1 MTRNLFITRHM
12 YIPSHNPHGS
22 ALLPIL
28 LKTTHTHTPTSL
40 IPVII
45 MFLLI
50 LRHPRIPLLFLSSN
64 KRLESMLLASS
75 EVYRS
80 DLTLGYGFGDED
92 IFDT

>member
-1 MTRNLFITRHM
+1 MTHNPFITRHM

-28 LKTTHTHTPTSL
+28 LKTTHSPTSI
-40 IPVII
+40 IPAII

-50 LRHPRIPLLFLSSN
+50 FPHPRIPLLFLSSN

-92 IFDT
+92 VFDT

>member
-1 MTRNLFITRHM
+1 MTHNPFITRHM
-12 YIPSHNPHGS
+12 YIPSHNPNSS

-28 LKTTHTHTPTSL
+28 LKATHSPTSL
-40 IPVII
+40 IPAII
-45 MFLLI
+45 MLILI

-80 DLTLGYGFGDED
+80 DLTLGHGFGYED
-92 IFDT
+92 VFDT